1 MVGVMLT
8 DITEQDFDDEVLES
22 DLPVFACFI
31 TSWCQSCYPTC
42 FIADELVLEY
52 EGKIKFVKLDIEKS
66 PEISD
71 RYHIVALP
79 TVIIFQDSRSVKK
92 LLGFHDRR
100 SLRYL
105 LDCVTKKS
113 GGG

>member
-1 MVGVMLT
+1 MVGKMLT
-8 DITEQDFDDEVLES
+8 EVTEQNFDDEVLNS
-22 DLPVFACFI
+22 DLPVFACFT
-31 TSWCQSCYPTC
+31 TSWCHSCFPTC
-42 FIADELVLEY
+42 FVADELANQY
-52 EGKIKFVKLDIEKS
+52 EGQLKFVRIDKEKS

-71 RYHIVALP
+71 RYHIVVLP
-79 TVIIFQDSRSVKK
+79 TIIIFQDSRPVKK

-105 LDCVTKKS
+105 LDCVMKKS